1 MKQNIAGRIRSRYS
15 DYFLFLGPGLLLAI
29 AAAGESGLTE
39 VIASGAHFGFELV
52 WVVIITIIFK
62 FAFTTGIA
70 RYTLAT
76 GETIFDGLRK
86 IPGPKNWGTIF
97 VLVIYL
103 LEMFAFAGMLLM
115 GGIFLDYLIPGVN
128 PPWLLAIIS
137 LAVILF
143 LLWKDSYE
151 RIETI
156 VIIIAVILFAGVIL
170 ALSQFYLHGPA
181 ILGGVYPTIPPG
193 SAVTIMALMGSIG
206 SGLNILLYSVWLH
219 EKTGGECG
227 EGFFHRY
234 IKSVN
239 LDLALAFTFVGF
251 ITIVF
256 MGLGVSG
263 FVVSYL
269 GHGENVT
276 TEAIISQVLYIV
288 GTIPYG
294 ITAFLV
300 FGYMIMFGAAI
311 SGMDGRARAISSMVK
326 GAMNLKTDE
335 KRLYRG
341 CLVLF
346 SAMLILSFFFF
357 TDPMLLLRHSSA
369 IASIIF
375 ATFGFVIIY
384 LDRGLPKYS
393 RGSRLW
399 LTVMGLGS
407 FIFLYIALILEQ
419 AILEFGLPLI
429 ERILL
434 IAFILYVLTKT
445 ELFTKLVEGRAD
457 LLDKVWTM
465 AIFGAISIY
474 GTYRGIEYGGLIV
487 NFRDLGPLVAGLL
500 GGPVV
505 GLFSGIIGAV
515 YRYSLGGWTAV
526 PCAAG
531 TIFAGLF
538 AGIYCHIYKGKIT
551 YFRAAVLAIIVEC
564 VHILLFVP
572 IFVKD
577 LTMEQYILVIDASLL
592 PMIIANIAGLLIF
605 VYFIKLAGA
614 GLHDYWPLKRSPKEE
629 KSGAGDSIEETGENE
644 D

>member
-1 MKQNIAGRIRSRYS
+1 MIRDIIYGLKSKYS
-15 DYFLFLGPGLLLAI
+15 DYLLFLGPGLLLAI

-39 VIASGAHFGFELV
+39 VIASGAHYGFELI
-52 WVVIITIIFK
+52 WVVIITLIFK

-86 IPGPKNWGTIF
+86 IPGPKNWTAYF
-97 VLVIYL
+97 VLIIYL

-115 GGIFLDYLIPGVN
+115 GGIFLDYLIPGLN

-137 LAVILF
+137 LAVIMF

-151 RIETI
+151 RIEKI
-156 VIIIAVILFAGVIL
+156 VVIIAVLLFAGIIIV
-170 ALSQFYLHGPA
+170 LSQFYLHGPA
-181 ILGGVYPTIPPG
+181 ILEGCIPTIPPG

-227 EGFFHRY
+227 ENFFRRY

-239 LDLALAFTFVGF
+239 LDLVLAFTFVGF
-251 ITIVF
+251 ITIIF
-256 MGLGVSG
+256 IGLGVSG

-269 GHGENVT
+269 GHGEEVT

-294 ITAFLV
+294 ITAFLI
-300 FGYMIMFGAAI
+300 FGYIIMFGAAI
-311 SGMDGRARAISSMVK
+311 SGMDGRARAVSGMIK
-326 GAMNLKTDE
+326 GALRLKTDE
-335 KRLYRG
+335 KILYRG

-346 SAMLILSFFFF
+346 AAIIIISFYYF
-357 TDPMLLLRHSSA
+357 TDPMLLLRHSAA

-375 ATFGFVIIY
+375 AAFGFVIIY
-384 LDRGLPKYS
+384 LDRKLPKYS

-399 LTVMGLGS
+399 LTVMGIGC
-407 FIFLYIALILEQ
+407 FVFLYIALTLEN
-419 AILEFGLPLI
+419 AILEFGLPLV
-429 ERILL
+429 ERILF
-434 IAFILYVLTKT
+434 IAFVLYILSKT
-445 ELFTKLVEGRAD
+445 ELFTKLIEGRAD
-457 LLDKVWTM
+457 LLDKIWTI

-487 NFRDLGPLVAGLL
+487 NFRDLGPMIAGLL

-505 GLFSGIIGAV
+505 GVFSGIIGAF
-515 YRYSLGGWTAV
+515 YRYSLGGWTTV
-526 PCAAG
+526 PCMAG

-538 AGIYCHIYKGKIT
+538 AGIYCHIYRGQIT
-551 YFRAAVLAIIVEC
+551 YYRAALLAIIVEC

-572 IFVKD
+572 LFVAD
-577 LTMEQYILVIDASLL
+577 ITLEQYLMVIDTSLL
-592 PMIIANIAGLLIF
+592 PMITANIAGLLIF
-605 VYFIKLAGA
+605 VYLLKLSGSR
-614 GLHDYWPLKRSPKEE
+614 LHDYWPLKKKAMEEE
-629 KSGAGDSIEETGENE
+629 KQKERDEDEN
-644 D
+644 